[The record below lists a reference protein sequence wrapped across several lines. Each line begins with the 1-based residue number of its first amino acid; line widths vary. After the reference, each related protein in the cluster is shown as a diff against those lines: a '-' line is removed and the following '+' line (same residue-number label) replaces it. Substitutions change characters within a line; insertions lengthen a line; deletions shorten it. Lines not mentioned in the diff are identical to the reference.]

1 MDMTSTTPEPDDEM
15 GTLIAIVDLAL
26 DGGSDAP
33 AGLRLDVLAQA
44 LGQRAAG
51 DVIGRPE
58 PSSPQAAF
66 AQTVEDFH
74 ELVGS
79 LSAAEWQSPPT
90 RPPHAHIGE
99 LVAHL
104 AGMEALSRAWLV
116 GPAPDANAVAD
127 HLAATAPMVAELGQE
142 PGPVIAER
150 WYDLA
155 RQVVAAAASVPTDLP
170 VLAHDLPTDAEG
182 LLVLRTFELWAH
194 MHDVAAATGRP
205 TPDLD
210 APRMAL
216 MSERFMTVLPFA
228 VAMRGMAAPGR
239 TARFVLTGPAGGCYS
254 VALDPSEAPGEPDTT
269 IVVDATQLCRLA
281 ARRIEVADLPV
292 TIEGDLV
299 LAGRVLASA
308 DALAK
313 D

>member
-1 MDMTSTTPEPDDEM
+1 MDMTDTAPEPNDEM
-15 GTLIAIVDLAL
+15 STLVALVDLAL
-26 DGGSDAP
+26 DGGTDAP
-33 AGLRLDVLAQA
+33 DGLRLDVLARA

-51 DVIGRPE
+51 DVIGRAV

-66 AQTVEDFH
+66 AQTVEDFR
-74 ELVGS
+74 ELLGS
-79 LSAAEWQSPPT
+79 LSAAEWQAPPV
-90 RPPHAHIGE
+90 RPPHAHVGE
-99 LVAHL
+99 LVAHV
-104 AGMEALSRAWLV
+104 AGMEELSRAWLI
-116 GPAPDANAVAD
+116 GPAPDADIVGD
-127 HLAATAPMVAELGQE
+127 HLQATAPMVAELGHQ

-150 WYDLA
+150 WYELA
-155 RQVVAAAASVPTDLP
+155 RQVVAAAAAVPADLP

-239 TARFVLTGPAGGCYS
+239 TARFVLTGPAGGCYT

-269 IVVDATQLCRLA
+269 IVVDATELCRLA

-292 TIEGDLV
+292 TIEGDLA
-299 LAGRVLASA
+299 LAGRILASA

>member
-1 MDMTSTTPEPDDEM
+1 MTGTAPEPDGDM
-15 GTLIAIVDLAL
+15 STVIALVDLAL
-26 DGGSDAP
+26 DGGTEPP
-33 AGLRLDVLAQA
+33 AGLRLDMLARA
-44 LGQRAAG
+44 LGQRPAG

-58 PSSPQAAF
+58 PTSPAAAY

-74 ELVGS
+74 ALVGS
-79 LSAAEWQSPPT
+79 LSAADWRARPT

-104 AGMEALSRAWLV
+104 AGMEELTRAWLI
-116 GPAPDANAVAD
+116 GPAPDARAVAD
-127 HLAATAPMVAELGQE
+127 HLAATASVVAELGPQ

-150 WYDLA
+150 WYQRA
-155 RQVVAAAASVPTDLP
+155 RQVVAAAATVPADLP
-170 VLAHDLPTDAEG
+170 ILAHDLPTDTEG

-210 APRMAL
+210 APRMAM
-216 MSERFMTVLPFA
+216 MSDRFMTVLPFA
-228 VAMRGMAAPGR
+228 LAMRGMTAPGR

-254 VALDPSEAPGEPDTT
+254 VPLDPSEAPGEPDTT
-269 IVVDATQLCRLA
+269 IVVDATELCRLA

-292 TIEGDLV
+292 TIEGDLA